1 LIDVLIAAFVY
12 GMVYGIVLGGEPV
25 RLDANAKITFTAAQ
39 LRSTSAA
46 TREGLTRFAATP
58 HGRRMLRKFATS
70 EYEIVVI
77 ENDDNGEVA
86 SAPQPGIATLVA
98 ANDHS
103 IRKQY
108 EIVLHPLPFALP
120 ESAIALPNQAATP
133 ADQMAAAWAA
143 ELLHVD
149 FYSRGIS
156 LPHHQRDDF
165 QREWQAIAAE
175 LGFPAMS
182 HGEDDERER
191 FGTDRVIFI
200 GGERARRRY

>member
-1 LIDVLIAAFVY
+1 MLIAAAI
-12 GMVYGIVLGGEPV
+12 VYGIVLAGEPV
-25 RLDANAKITFTAAQ
+25 RLDANARVTFTAEQ
-39 LRSTSAA
+39 MRSTSAA
-46 TREGLTRFAATP
+46 TREGLTRFASTP

-70 EYEIVVI
+70 EYEIVVV
-77 ENDDNGEVA
+77 ENDDDAEVA
-86 SAPQPGIATLVA
+86 SAPEPGIATLVA
-98 ANDHS
+98 SNDHS

-108 EIVLHPLPFALP
+108 EIVLHPLPFTLP
-120 ESAIALPNQAATP
+120 KGATALPNQAATP

-165 QREWQAIAAE
+165 QREWQAIASE

-191 FGTDRVIFI
+191 FGSGRVIFI